1 MASSL
6 IRGRHLVCGV
16 DDHGAAHVIDD
27 GAVFQR
33 DGVIV
38 EVGPFVELARRH
50 QPDETLGS
58 ERHVIIPGLVDSHHH
73 IGLTPVQMGSPD
85 LPLELWFASRL
96 RKRNI
101 DPYLDTLYSA
111 IEMIESG
118 ITTVQHLHSRANGPI
133 ARVHGD
139 ATRILSAYHD
149 VGMRVS
155 YAYTVRD
162 QNRMVY
168 APDDEFLARLPAEL
182 AGDLATMLRAQHIP
196 LEDNFALFEQLRR
209 EHAAS
214 ERVRIQLAPANLH
227 WCSDRALEMLRDASG
242 KHDAPLHMHLLETQY
257 QKEYS
262 RRRSSGGAVDHLHRM
277 GLLGPRL
284 TLGHGVW
291 LTDADID
298 LLAETG
304 TRVCHNASSNL
315 RLRSG
320 IAPVNA
326 LARRGVRVSLGLDEA
341 GINDDRDMLQEMRLV
356 FRLHRTPGM
365 DEGVPTAA
373 RVLRMATENGAATT
387 GFGATLGRLAPGQGA
402 DLVLIDWRSI
412 AYPYLDAGVPIVDAV
427 LLRAKTSAVDTVIV
441 AGEPVLRDGR
451 FTRLDKGAVLE
462 ELAASLRV
470 PLLPEEERRVAMSD
484 RLLPHV
490 LQFYRDEGYLDA
502 GGAGCGPGTG
512 CAH

>member
-1 MASSL
+1 MPSSL
-6 IRGRHLVCGV
+6 VRGRHLVCGI
-16 DDHGAAHVIDD
+16 DDDGAACVIDD

-38 EVGPFVELARRH
+38 EVGPYAELARRH

-149 VGMRVS
+149 IGMRVS

-168 APDDEFLARLPAEL
+168 APDNEFLARLPAEL
-182 AGDLATMLRAQHIP
+182 AGDLRALLHAQNIP

-227 WCSDRALEMLRDASG
+227 WCSDRALELLRDVSE

-257 QKEYS
+257 QREYS
-262 RRRSSGGAVDHLHRM
+262 RRRSAGGAVDHLHRM

-298 LLAETG
+298 LLAQTG
-304 TRVCHNASSNL
+304 TRLCHNASSNL

-320 IAPVNA
+320 IAPINA

-356 FRLHRTPGM
+356 LRLHRTPGM
-365 DEGVPTAA
+365 DDGVPTAA
-373 RVLRMATENGAATT
+373 QVLRMATENGAATT
-387 GFGATLGRLAPGQGA
+387 GFGATLGRLEPGQGA

-451 FTRLDKGAVLE
+451 FTRLDKAAVLE
-462 ELAASLRV
+462 ELAASLRA

-512 CAH
+512 CTH